1 MGMRI
6 FLPRAAKEKACK
18 LGEAEVGGIETGMLA
33 RQDEC
38 RCNSTGCK
46 SACDRLEFD
55 GFGPGPNNQPDI
67 GETQPS
73 P

>member
-1 MGMRI
+1 MTVRVFQARTTKDEHRKVG
-6 FLPRAAKEKACK
+6 KT
-18 LGEAEVGGIETGMLA
+18 EVSRIETGVLA
-33 RQDEC
+33 RKDE
-38 RCNSTGCK
+38 RRRNSTGCK

-55 GFGPGPNNQPDI
+55 GFGPGSNNQPDI